1 LKTTILGSKNL
12 LVLRVSKTKNVFP
25 CETQTTLLKSATR
38 KKYSFTVNLASLVTE
53 KNTQKQQMP
62 KLTNKKET
70 TPPTNTKKNF
80 EIKNKMLKNKDIRKS
95 V

>member
-53 KNTQKQQMP
+53 KKYSKTTNAETHQQKRDNTPNKYKK
-62 KLTNKKET
+62 KLRNKE
-70 TPPTNTKKNF
+70 
-80 EIKNKMLKNKDIRKS
+80 
-95 V
+95 

>member
-1 LKTTILGSKNL
+1 
-12 LVLRVSKTKNVFP
+12 
-25 CETQTTLLKSATR
+25 
-38 KKYSFTVNLASLVTE
+38 
-53 KNTQKQQMP
+53 MP